1 MRWRTKAFTLIELL
15 VVISVIAIL
24 MAILVPV
31 LGRARDGAKSI
42 VCRAQLRSLHQAM
55 HLYTQDHEGKTFGCG
70 LNHNAGTFYC
80 VLDPYIGQIDEISL
94 CPVAQTRKDGATS
107 NDILGTANQPWVWA
121 AKSLSCPAGKC
132 KLAGCRE
139 YGSYTF
145 NGYLYNSAAP
155 RILGGLEAPLP
166 KQAASTS
173 QWFKSWYGIET
184 PALIPFLGD
193 GIWVNTWPEA
203 DDTPP
208 FSREYLQKPHA
219 TYNAGMLRFCIDRH
233 NRSVNMAFV
242 DGHAESVPLNR
253 LWELKWHSTFEVTS
267 DIAIP

>member
-1 MRWRTKAFTLIELL
+1 
-15 VVISVIAIL
+15 
-24 MAILVPV
+24 
-31 LGRARDGAKSI
+31 
-42 VCRAQLRSLHQAM
+42 
-55 HLYTQDHEGKTFGCG
+55 
-70 LNHNAGTFYC
+70 
-80 VLDPYIGQIDEISL
+80 
-94 CPVAQTRKDGATS
+94 
-107 NDILGTANQPWVWA
+107 
-121 AKSLSCPAGKC
+121 
-132 KLAGCRE
+132 LAGCRE

-145 NGYLYNSAAP
+145 NGYLYNAAAP
-155 RILGGLEAPLP
+155 RILGGVEAPLP
-166 KQAASTS
+166 KQASSAS
-173 QWFKSWYGIET
+173 QWYKSWYGIET

-233 NRSVNMAFV
+233 HRSVNMAFV

-267 DIAIP
+267 DVTIP